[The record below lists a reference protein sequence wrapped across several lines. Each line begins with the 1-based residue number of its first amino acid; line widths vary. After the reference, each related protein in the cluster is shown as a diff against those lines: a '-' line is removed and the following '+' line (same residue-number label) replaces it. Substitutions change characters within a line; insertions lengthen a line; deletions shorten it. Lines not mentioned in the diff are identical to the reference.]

1 MYNIR
6 FKWFKYQTD
15 KSDVF
20 IKRDNK
26 QILVNVGHGY
36 GRAYDKHLYS
46 GRESVKKVLEIGTR
60 QGSVMLWLD
69 YFPNAKIYGIDLI
82 DPKVS
87 HERFTYENVDQSNR
101 AQLEKFFDE
110 NGSDFDIIVDDGLHA
125 AYEQQVSLDVCF
137 DKVTPGGFYI
147 IEDMH
152 CQREEEK
159 DGPHYRPTVNT
170 NMDMYKLIEE
180 FQKEKYDT
188 CTAIKNVELFKEKI
202 QKIYIETARNC
213 RWITMSKPSEIIF
226 IEKSMSSE

>member
-20 IKRDNK
+20 IKTENK
-26 QILVNVGHGY
+26 QILVDVGHGY

-60 QGSVMLWLD
+60 PGSIMLWLD

-82 DPKVS
+82 DPNIT
-87 HERFTYENVDQSNR
+87 HDRFSYSNVDQSNR
-101 AQLEKFFDE
+101 AQLKKFFDE
-110 NGSDFDIIVDDGLHA
+110 NGNDFDIIIDDGIHA
-125 AYEQQVSLDVCF
+125 AYEQQVSLDIGF
-137 DKVTPGGFYI
+137 DNVDTNMNMYEL
-147 IEDMH
+147 IEH
-152 CQREEEK
+152 FQREA
-159 DGPHYRPTVNT
+159 
-170 NMDMYKLIEE
+170 
-180 FQKEKYDT
+180 YDT
-188 CTAIKNVELFKEKI
+188 CSAIKNVQLFKEKI

-226 IEKSMSSE
+226 IEKSLS